1 MTVSEVIN
9 FFGNAAKAAR
19 ALGLNN
25 NTVRMWK
32 YRRQGVPILQ
42 QYKIEK
48 ITNGKLKID
57 ANSKG
62 EAK

>member
-1 MTVSEVIN
+1 MNVAEVID

-32 YRRQGVPILQ
+32 YRKLGVPILQ

-57 ANSKG
+57 DNLKG
-62 EAK
+62 K

>member
-1 MTVSEVIN
+1 MTVEDVID

-19 ALGLNN
+19 ALGLNS

-32 YRRQGVPILQ
+32 YRKLGVPILQ

-57 ANSKG
+57 SNLKG
-62 EAK
+62 N

>member
-1 MTVSEVIN
+1 MNVVEVID

-32 YRRQGVPILQ
+32 YRKLGVPILQ

-57 ANSKG
+57 DNLKG
-62 EAK
+62 K